1 MAALHD
7 YLRKKTAI
15 QSEKCL
21 TDAKKNQ
28 GGVKWAWVNTG
39 TYFISMCVVP
49 IKMQYG
55 NSIKVQ
61 ETHALLD
68 NCSQGTFINNPS
80 VKGQK
85 ASITIK
91 TLNREVAMTVKGL
104 KVTSENG
111 DLHDWFELSDTN
123 TKK

>member
-39 TYFISMCVVP
+39 TYVISMCVVP

-68 NCSQGTFINNPS
+68 KCSQGTFINNPS

-91 TLNREVAMTVKGL
+91 TLNREV
-104 KVTSENG
+104 
-111 DLHDWFELSDTN
+111 
-123 TKK
+123 TKKQWQ